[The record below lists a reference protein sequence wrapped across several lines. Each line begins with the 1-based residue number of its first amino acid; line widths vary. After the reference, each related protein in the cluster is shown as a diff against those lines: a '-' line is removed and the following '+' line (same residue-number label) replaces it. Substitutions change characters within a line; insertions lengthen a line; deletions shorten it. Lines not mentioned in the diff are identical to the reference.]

1 MLFSTIG
8 QGWVFVWMA
17 AAGALIGAWYALL
30 AALRRVLAA
39 GFWLSL
45 AADVAF
51 GVGAAAIFCAALVA
65 ADYGRARLYALLGA
79 ISGFA
84 LFAAAAFPAAK
95 RAASAAARAAR
106 HILVKIR
113 SNRWIKVIFR

>member
-8 QGWVFVWMA
+8 QGWVFLWMV

-30 AALRRVLAA
+30 AALRRLLSA

-51 GVGAAAIFCAALVA
+51 GVGAAAIFCAALVV
-65 ADYGRARLYALLGA
+65 ADYGRVRLYAILGA
-79 ISGFA
+79 LAGFA
-84 LFAAAAFPAAK
+84 LFAAGVFPPA
-95 RAASAAARAAR
+95 RQAASALAGVARR
-106 HILVKIR
+106 IFVKIR
-113 SNRWIKVIFR
+113 AYRWIKVIFR